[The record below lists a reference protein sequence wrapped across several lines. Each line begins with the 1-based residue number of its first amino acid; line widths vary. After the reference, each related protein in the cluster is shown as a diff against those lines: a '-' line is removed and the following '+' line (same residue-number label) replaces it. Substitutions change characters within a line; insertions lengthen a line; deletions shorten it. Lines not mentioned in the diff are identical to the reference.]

1 MNEAPDDEREPARY
15 IRLPW
20 PVVGAGLFV
29 LLALVLG
36 LGLFANRNLRPQV
49 GVVPTPSPVAVA
61 TPTVLP
67 VAAAAVVQASTPTVA
82 PTSVPVTAT
91 APPAAATA
99 TVAPSQAAPAAA
111 EGTPTELPTVEP
123 ALADEVGKAYVTFW
137 RVRSQAVLELDS
149 SHLPEVMAG
158 DYLQN
163 FESHL
168 DGLRMQSRAIKTQV
182 TLNYNVVKVS
192 SEVAIVHDRIED
204 GSFYIDP
211 GTQKPLTDPANDQ
224 VMIEFSMAKFD
235 GVWKV
240 TDSVTAE

>member
-1 MNEAPDDEREPARY
+1 
-15 IRLPW
+15 
-20 PVVGAGLFV
+20 
-29 LLALVLG
+29 
-36 LGLFANRNLRPQV
+36 
-49 GVVPTPSPVAVA
+49 VVPSQTTPLVVVA
-61 TPTVLP
+61 
-67 VAAAAVVQASTPTVA
+67 
-82 PTSVPVTAT
+82 
-91 APPAAATA
+91 
-99 TVAPSQAAPAAA
+99 
-111 EGTPTELPTVEP
+111 TPTELPTAEP

-137 RVRSQAVLELDS
+137 RVRSQAALELDS

-182 TLNYNVVKVS
+182 TLNYNVVKAS

-204 GSFYIDP
+204 ESFYIDP

-224 VMIEFSMAKFD
+224 VMIEFSMAKLD